1 MNNEDLNLDDFIEDF
16 PFELEET
23 DDGYEYISD
32 NPDDFSKMY
41 LYIDSYQELQ
51 SQETIATEMM
61 TTLVYTD
68 GNYEITLSADMMND
82 KYICR
87 IGDR

>member
-1 MNNEDLNLDDFIEDF
+1 MNNENLNLDEFIENF
-16 PFELEET
+16 PFNLEET
-23 DDGYEYISD
+23 DIDYEYISN

-68 GNYEITLSADMMND
+68 GNYEITLSADMIND
-82 KYICR
+82 KYICK